1 MENKI
6 IVRKYEKNDLPAM
19 IRIWNEVVEDGVA
32 FPQEECLDEKTG
44 AEFFAAQTY
53 TAVAENMENGQVLGL
68 YILHPNNVGRCGHI
82 CNASYAV
89 SCGSRGLHIGEKL
102 VKDCVAQG
110 KVHGFRV
117 LQFNA
122 VVASNVHARHLY
134 ERVGFRQ
141 LGVIPGGFRLKN
153 GEYEDICPYYI
164 ELINT
169 VDK

>member
-6 IVRKYEKNDLPAM
+6 IVRKYEEKDLPAM

-89 SCGSRGLHIGEKL
+89 SRDSRGLHIGEKL

-110 KVHGFRV
+110 KYM
-117 LQFNA
+117 
-122 VVASNVHARHLY
+122 ASVYCSLT
-134 ERVGFRQ
+134 
-141 LGVIPGGFRLKN
+141 RLWQVMFMQ
-153 GEYEDICPYYI
+153 DIFMR
-164 ELINT
+164 ELDFASW
-169 VDK
+169 V

>member
-6 IVRKYEKNDLPAM
+6 IVRKYEEKDLSAM

-89 SCGSRGLHIGEKL
+89 SSDSRGLHIGEKL

-169 VDK
+169 VDE

>member
-6 IVRKYEKNDLPAM
+6 IVRKYEEKDLPAM

-53 TAVAENMENGQVLGL
+53 TAVAENRENGQVLGL

-89 SCGSRGLHIGEKL
+89 SHGNRGLHIGEKL
-102 VKDCVAQG
+102 VKDCVAREKCMVSVYCSLTQLWRAM
-110 KVHGFRV
+110 FMQDIFMRE
-117 LQFNA
+117 LDF
-122 VVASNVHARHLY
+122 ASWV
-134 ERVGFRQ
+134 
-141 LGVIPGGFRLKN
+141 
-153 GEYEDICPYYI
+153 
-164 ELINT
+164 
-169 VDK
+169 

>member
-6 IVRKYEKNDLPAM
+6 IVRKYEEKDLPAM
-19 IRIWNEVVEDGVA
+19 IRIWNKVVEDGVA

-53 TAVAENMENGQVLGL
+53 TAVAENRENGQVLGL

-82 CNASYAV
+82 RNASYAV
-89 SCGSRGLHIGEKL
+89 SHGNRGLHIGEKL
-102 VKDCVAQG
+102 VKDCVAQE

-122 VVASNVHARHLY
+122 VVAGNVHARHLY

>member
-6 IVRKYEKNDLPAM
+6 IVRKYEEKDLSAM

-89 SCGSRGLHIGEKL
+89 KKTVRGQHIGEKL
-102 VKDCVAQG
+102 VKHCIAQG
-110 KVHGFRV
+110 KTCGFRV

-122 VVASNVHARHLY
+122 VVKSNTGALALY
-134 ERVGFRQ
+134 KKLGFTQ
-141 LGVIPGGFRLKN
+141 LGVIPGGFLNKD
-153 GEYEDICPYYI
+153 GEYEDIIPHYHV
-164 ELINT
+164 L
-169 VDK
+169 

>member
-6 IVRKYEKNDLPAM
+6 IVRKYEEKDLPAM

-53 TAVAENMENGQVLGL
+53 TAVAENRENGQVLGL

-89 SCGSRGLHIGEKL
+89 SHGNRGLYIGEKL
-102 VKDCVAQG
+102 VKDCVAQE

-122 VVASNVHARHLY
+122 VVAGNVHARHLY

>member
-6 IVRKYEKNDLPAM
+6 IVRKYKKKDLPAM

-89 SCGSRGLHIGEKL
+89 SRDSRGLHIGEKL
-102 VKDCVAQG
+102 VKVYCSLTRLWQVMFMQDI
-110 KVHGFRV
+110 FMRE
-117 LQFNA
+117 LDF
-122 VVASNVHARHLY
+122 ASWV
-134 ERVGFRQ
+134 
-141 LGVIPGGFRLKN
+141 
-153 GEYEDICPYYI
+153 
-164 ELINT
+164 
-169 VDK
+169 